1 MARATYLGHAAVLIE
16 SAPHAVII
24 DPFLTGQRSPVRPE
38 DVRVDAVLVTHGH
51 GDHVGDTVAIAKAN
65 DAVVVAPSELAGWLA
80 RQGAKTHAMHIGG
93 SRQFDFG
100 WVKLTPALHG
110 SAVVGESIVYTGNPC
125 GFLVRMGGKLVYHA
139 GDTGLSAEM
148 DLIGRRNCIDLA
160 FVPVGDN
167 YTMGVDDAAEAVRML
182 RPRQVVPMH
191 YGTFPG
197 IEADTDAFARGVGPT
212 ADVVVLKP
220 GEATEA

>member
-1 MARATYLGHAAVLIE
+1 
-16 SAPHAVII
+16 
-24 DPFLTGQRSPVRPE
+24 
-38 DVRVDAVLVTHGH
+38 
-51 GDHVGDTVAIAKAN
+51 
-65 DAVVVAPSELAGWLA
+65 
-80 RQGAKTHAMHIGG
+80 
-93 SRQFDFG
+93 
-100 WVKLTPALHG
+100 
-110 SAVVGESIVYTGNPC
+110 
-125 GFLVRMGGKLVYHA
+125 
-139 GDTGLSAEM
+139 M

-197 IEADTDAFARGVGPT
+197 IEADKDAFARGVGPT